1 MGSSHSVEI
10 PGGGTEGY
18 HVLKVQDNSPGQKAG
33 LEAFF
38 DFIIAIAGTRL
49 DQDNDMLKELLK
61 QNVDKPVKLVV
72 YSSKTQTVRE
82 LTLTPSSGWGG
93 QGLLGVSIRFCSF
106 EGANEHV
113 WHILEVHP
121 NSPAEAAGLRAYS
134 DYVIGADAIRHEND
148 DLFTLIETHEQ
159 QPLKMYVYNIDDD
172 ACREVTIKPNSH
184 WGGEGALG
192 CGIGYGYLHRIPIQA
207 GNAAVAKPPT
217 TIPSSTNV
225 SSPMTKTLPVPVIPA
240 TATST
245 VIAPSL
251 PYVPPLSNT
260 FTVAPTVAT
269 SAVLATP
276 TTIQQDSAIT
286 APTQSVFKAYFNP
299 DDNTPDLI
307 TKSEPNAIDNDKDK
321 SSDLLQQPTENVTT
335 TEAVQPPS
343 PVSNTIPN
351 DSSVQQTQS
360 VPETTYVPATSL
372 PPPSNLYIPGVIET
386 PSSIANMTLP
396 PAQLPYPQ
404 ATAPPTQNA
413 ASTIPMYSTGM
424 QQYMSSPAALS
435 YPAAQTIPSYP
446 QMQPSMGGLYPT
458 QSTPMPPQMATY
470 QQQQQQLT
478 QQATPLVPVMAPTTI
493 STPIMPPPTTSS
505 VNPYTTPPPT
515 STVFTN

>member
-1 MGSSHSVEI
+1 M
-10 PGGGTEGY
+10 
-18 HVLKVQDNSPGQKAG
+18 
-33 LEAFF
+33 EAFF
-38 DFIIAIAGTRL
+38 DFIIAIAGQRL

-82 LTLTPSSGWGG
+82 LTLTPTSGWGG

-172 ACREVTIKPNSH
+172 ACREVTIKPNSS

-217 TIPSSTNV
+217 TIPSSTGV
-225 SSPMTKTLPVPVIPA
+225 ASPMPTSIPAPVIPA
-240 TATST
+240 TAPST
-245 VIAPSL
+245 IIAPSL

-260 FTVAPTVAT
+260 FAASSTVTTNSSQDTTAAAP
-269 SAVLATP
+269 S
-276 TTIQQDSAIT
+276 
-286 APTQSVFKAYFNP
+286 QSVFKAYFNP
-299 DDNTPDLI
+299 DDNTPELLTNPDI
-307 TKSEPNAIDNDKDK
+307 SATSNVEQNIIEPSSEQGPTMEATTLPIAQNQNIPPTQ
-321 SSDLLQQPTENVTT
+321 SSDPIYVSQQNMPTTSTATT
-335 TEAVQPPS
+335 T
-343 PVSNTIPN
+343 
-351 DSSVQQTQS
+351 
-360 VPETTYVPATSL
+360 L
-372 PPPSNLYIPGVIET
+372 PPPSNLYIPGVIEA
-386 PSSIANMTLP
+386 SNMSATAP
-396 PAQLPYPQ
+396 PTQLPYPQ
-404 ATAPPTQNA
+404 ATAPPTQMTSTA
-413 ASTIPMYSTGM
+413 ANTIPMYSTGM
-424 QQYMSSPAALS
+424 QQQYMSSPAALS

-458 QSTPMPPQMATY
+458 QSTPMPPQMAAY
-470 QQQQQQLT
+470 HQQQQQ
-478 QQATPLVPVMAPTTI
+478 TPLVPVMAPIAT
-493 STPIMPPPTTSS
+493 SAPNMPPFAS
-505 VNPYTTPPPT
+505 PPT
-515 STVFTN
+515 STAFTN

>member
-207 GNAAVAKPPT
+207 GNASVVKPPT
-217 TIPSSTNV
+217 TIPSATSV
-225 SSPMTKTLPVPVIPA
+225 AAPMPSSISNPVTPA
-240 TATST
+240 TAGST

-260 FTVAPTVAT
+260 FAAT
-269 SAVLATP
+269 SAASTS
-276 TTIQQDSAIT
+276 TTITATQQET
-286 APTQSVFKAYFNP
+286 TVNPPTQSVFKSYFNP
-299 DDNTPDLI
+299 DDNSPELI
-307 TKSEPNAIDNDKDK
+307 TTPETNTMTKTDETVNESLK
-321 SSDLLQQPTENVTT
+321 QPTEQMPSTSVALQTSVSQTENLPAPVQSTETSYASVPTTVTT
-335 TEAVQPPS
+335 T
-343 PVSNTIPN
+343 
-351 DSSVQQTQS
+351 
-360 VPETTYVPATSL
+360 L
-372 PPPSNLYIPGVIET
+372 PPPSNLYIPGVIEAPT
-386 PSSIANMTLP
+386 SIANMP
-396 PAQLPYPQ
+396 PTQSPTQLPYPQ
-404 ATAPPTQNA
+404 ATAPPPQLNPTP
-413 ASTIPMYSTGM
+413 IPMYSTGI

-446 QMQPSMGGLYPT
+446 QIQPSMGGLYPT
-458 QSTPMPPQMATY
+458 QTTPMPPQMAAF
-470 QQQQQQLT
+470 QQQQQQT
-478 QQATPLVPVMAPTTI
+478 QNATPLVPVMAPTT
-493 STPIMPPPTTSS
+493 TGAS
-505 VNPYTTPPPT
+505 VMSPPPT
-515 STVFTN
+515 STMNPYTSPPPTSTAFNN

>member
-61 QNVDKPVKLVV
+61 QNVDKPVKIVV

-121 NSPAEAAGLRAYS
+121 NSPAEAAGLRAYT

-172 ACREVTIKPNSH
+172 ACREVTIKPNTH

-217 TIPSSTNV
+217 TIPSSTSV
-225 SSPMTKTLPVPVIPA
+225 AAPLPTSISAPVIPA
-240 TATST
+240 TAPST

-260 FTVAPTVAT
+260 FAAAT
-269 SAVLATP
+269 TTAAIP
-276 TTIQQDSAIT
+276 TTLTTAQQDSVVNP
-286 APTQSVFKAYFNP
+286 PTQSVFKAYFNP
-299 DDNTPDLI
+299 DDNTPELI
-307 TKSEPNAIDNDKDK
+307 TAPESNTVENTEETTSGNTKQLNEQISSIETSQSPATQNENSAIQSEANYVTVP
-321 SSDLLQQPTENVTT
+321 SSVTT
-335 TEAVQPPS
+335 T
-343 PVSNTIPN
+343 
-351 DSSVQQTQS
+351 
-360 VPETTYVPATSL
+360 L
-372 PPPSNLYIPGVIET
+372 PPPSNLYIPGLIET
-386 PSSIANMTLP
+386 SGSMP
-396 PAQLPYPQ
+396 PMQPPTQLPYPQ
-404 ATAPPTQNA
+404 ATAPPPQMTANA
-413 ASTIPMYSTGM
+413 IPMYSTGI

-435 YPAAQTIPSYP
+435 YPAAQTVPSYP
-446 QMQPSMGGLYPT
+446 QIQPSMGGLYPT
-458 QSTPMPPQMATY
+458 QTTPMPPQMAAY
-470 QQQQQQLT
+470 QQQQQQ
-478 QQATPLVPVMAPTTI
+478 QQMQHATPLVPVMAPTTT
-493 STPIMPPPTTSS
+493 SAPVMPPPPTSS
-505 VNPYTTPPPT
+505 SMNPFTPPPPT
-515 STVFTN
+515 STAFNN

>member
-1 MGSSHSVEI
+1 M
-10 PGGGTEGY
+10 
-18 HVLKVQDNSPGQKAG
+18 QDNSPGQKAG

-217 TIPSSTNV
+217 TIPTATSVAAPTPSS
-225 SSPMTKTLPVPVIPA
+225 LPTPAVAA
-240 TATST
+240 TAAST

-260 FTVAPTVAT
+260 FASTSVAAT
-269 SAVLATP
+269 S
-276 TTIQQDSAIT
+276 TTIATTQQEGTTPA
-286 APTQSVFKAYFNP
+286 APPTQSVFKTYFNP
-299 DDNTPDLI
+299 DDNTPELI
-307 TKSEPNAIDNDKDK
+307 TTPETNTVTNNNGTPSEPLK
-321 SSDLLQQPTENVTT
+321 QPTEQTPPTTEVLQNSNQAPTENLAAQQSSNENNYTNAPSTTSVTT
-335 TEAVQPPS
+335 T
-343 PVSNTIPN
+343 
-351 DSSVQQTQS
+351 
-360 VPETTYVPATSL
+360 L
-372 PPPSNLYIPGVIET
+372 PPPSNLYIPGVIEAPT
-386 PSSIANMTLP
+386 SIANMPATQPLAP
-396 PAQLPYPQ
+396 PTQLPYPQ
-404 ATAPPTQNA
+404 ATAPPTQMNPTA
-413 ASTIPMYSTGM
+413 IPMYSTGM

-446 QMQPSMGGLYPT
+446 QIQPSMGGLYPT
-458 QSTPMPPQMATY
+458 QTTPMPPQMAAFQQH
-470 QQQQQQLT
+470 QQQQT
-478 QQATPLVPVMAPTTI
+478 QHGTPLVPVMAPTTTAA
-493 STPIMPPPTTSS
+493 SAMP
-505 VNPYTTPPPT
+505 PPPT
-515 STVFTN
+515 SSMNPFTPPPPASTAFNN